1 MKLLN
6 LRSICGWGWHRLAA
20 FQPAVTNSPNTP
32 YRDWMAF
39 SFMSSQRVRRGMN
52 SFLWFCLCLS
62 SWVRLIIFFFLN
74 EKSIFMIFYKNKCFK
89 YTNWAWA
96 RRLQDFFE
104 HQERSKIQGLE
115 QGFLQIQDVW
125 SLNSTA
131 IHSMAF
137 ASPSTKT
144 G

>member
-1 MKLLN
+1 
-6 LRSICGWGWHRLAA
+6 
-20 FQPAVTNSPNTP
+20 
-32 YRDWMAF
+32 
-39 SFMSSQRVRRGMN
+39 MN
-52 SFLWFCLCLS
+52 SFLWLS
-62 SWVRLIIFFFLN
+62 LPKFLGETNYLFFKKMK
-74 EKSIFMIFYKNKCFK
+74 KSIFMFFYKNKCFK
-89 YTNWAWA
+89 YTSWAWA

-104 HQERSKIQGLE
+104 HQEGSKIQGLE